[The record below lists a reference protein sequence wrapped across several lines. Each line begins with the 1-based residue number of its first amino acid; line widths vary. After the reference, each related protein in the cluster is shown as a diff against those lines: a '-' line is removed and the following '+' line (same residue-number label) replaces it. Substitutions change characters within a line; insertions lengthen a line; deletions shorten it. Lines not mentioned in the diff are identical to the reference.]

1 MRRCESTTSEQLNKS
16 VVNVLSL
23 IYGKIYFPTYS
34 NTLKEIA
41 AFTGFKWTEAK
52 ASGLQSIIW
61 RKRWELTRKDG
72 DKEVLLQYNRDD
84 CTALENVVS
93 VLRGIE
99 NHEESRLSKIASV
112 EEIKITKFL
121 FQESREAAD

>member
-1 MRRCESTTSEQLNKS
+1 
-16 VVNVLSL
+16 VNVPSL